1 MAFLRIFILFVFT
14 ILAFEAQ
21 GQTPYAEIARMKS
34 IVASAESRGAYQELA
49 KAYHAKALKEFEYFA
64 RVKTAI
70 NDLSRAIDIYKTYRN
85 LDFSRAEA
93 HYDLANI
100 YSYLNNYSDAKMHYE
115 EALNLLDNSSSLQRR
130 KKGQIIHL
138 LANIDIINDDLESA
152 IGKINEAFD
161 INDDIQDSIIS
172 KLHIVT
178 KKYLLNKKDDLI
190 PVKMLKDEYEIN
202 SNVQE
207 DFKNIQLL
215 CIASIFSMEGS
226 CNLAIPFLDRL
237 KTNFPSDFQ
246 LIKDMEGQ
254 FANCYEILGN
264 YELAVESYKEYI
276 LNDKQL
282 HKKEIKTLQSR
293 NNILSRSYEI
303 QEENLEAQ
311 ENLYQQAQRSEMQ
324 KILTYALSIGSVI
337 LLIGT
342 YFIIRFF
349 QEKIHTTTII
359 QSQKEEISK
368 QKINEL
374 ENNLKIESM
383 HSMING
389 QEAERERIAQDL
401 HDSLGGLMSTI
412 KLHFDS
418 IQSKHKTVKK
428 LYEYQK
434 ANELI
439 DIACQEIRV
448 ISNNMTPGSLAK
460 LGLTSSITDLINRVN
475 SPNGPNIVFQHFGI
489 DDEIDIGLS
498 LTIYRIIQELL
509 NNSIKH
515 AKASE
520 ILIEINQKEDEIS
533 LLVEDDGIGFDV
545 GKVKRGMGTGN
556 ISSRVNYLKGEL
568 SIHSVENEGTSTMII
583 IPLVQEAV

>member
-418 IQSKHKTVKK
+418 IQSKNKTVKK

>member
-1 MAFLRIFILFVFT
+1 MAFLRIFILFL
-14 ILAFEAQ
+14 ISQLALETHA
-21 GQTPYAEIARMKS
+21 QTPYAEIARMKS
-34 IVASAESRGAYQELA
+34 IITSAESKGAYQELA

-85 LDFSRAEA
+85 LDYSRAEA
-93 HYDLANI
+93 HYDLGNI
-100 YSYLNNYSDAKMHYE
+100 YSYLNNFTDAKLHYE
-115 EALNLLDNSSSLQRR
+115 EAIDLLDHSSNLQKR

-138 LANIDIINDDLESA
+138 LANIDIINDDLDAA
-152 IGKINEAFD
+152 IDKINEAFD
-161 INDDIQDSIIS
+161 LNDEVQDSIIT

-202 SNVQE
+202 TNAQE
-207 DFKNIQLL
+207 EFKNIQLL
-215 CIASIFSMEGS
+215 CIANMFSMEGS
-226 CNLAIPFLDRL
+226 CNLAIPFLERL

-246 LIKDMEGQ
+246 LMKDMEWQ

-264 YELAVESYKEYI
+264 YESAAESYKEYI
-276 LNDKQL
+276 LNQNQL

-418 IQSKHKTVKK
+418 IQDKHKTVKK

-460 LGLTSSITDLINRVN
+460 LGLTSSIGDLINRVN
-475 SPNGPNIVFQHFGI
+475 SPNGPNIVFQHFDI
-489 DDEIDIGLS
+489 DDQIDIGLS

-515 AKASE
+515 SKANE

-568 SIHSVENEGTSTMII
+568 SIHSVENEGTSTMIT
-583 IPLVQEAV
+583 IPLVKEAV

>member
-1 MAFLRIFILFVFT
+1 MRIFILFLFT

-418 IQSKHKTVKK
+418 IQSKNKTVKK

>member
-1 MAFLRIFILFVFT
+1 MAFLRIFILSL
-14 ILAFEAQ
+14 ISLLAIEAHA
-21 GQTPYAEIARMKS
+21 QTPYAEIARMKS
-34 IVASAESRGAYQELA
+34 IISSAESRGAYQELA

-85 LDFSRAEA
+85 LDFPRAEA

-100 YSYLNNYSDAKMHYE
+100 YSYLNNFTDAKMHYE
-115 EALNLLDNSSSLQRR
+115 ESLDLLDNSSSLQKR

-152 IGKINEAFD
+152 IDKINQAFD
-161 INDDIQDSIIS
+161 INDDVQDSIIN

-202 SNVQE
+202 TNAQE
-207 DFKNIQLL
+207 EFKNIQLL
-215 CIASIFSMEGS
+215 CIANVFSMEGS
-226 CNLAIPFLDRL
+226 CNLAIPFLERL

-246 LIKDMEGQ
+246 LMKDMEWQ
-254 FANCYEILGN
+254 FASCYEILGN
-264 YELAVESYKEYI
+264 YESAADSYKEYI
-276 LNDKQL
+276 LNHNQL
-282 HKKEIKTLQSR
+282 HKKEVKTLQSR

-418 IQSKHKTVKK
+418 IQDKHKTVKK

-460 LGLTSSITDLINRVN
+460 LGLTSSISDLINRVN

-515 AKASE
+515 AKANE
-520 ILIEINQKEDEIS
+520 ILIEINQKEEEIS

-568 SIHSVENEGTSTMII
+568 SIHSVENEGTSTMIT